1 MNAPAAFRASYS
13 DWKLIRTRK
22 VVQIVLEV
30 PVEEADA
37 AYQVLGGMPNPAE
50 SFWCAVARLDERTKT
65 GAARLDKKAKAKR
78 EWQDLEPSAQISIR
92 CGELAFHVFLREK
105 FPRMWDMLDNPD
117 DDRTPEEMA
126 IMFVRQHCGVASR
139 ADVNLSNPPALE
151 AWNRLE
157 WDYHA
162 WRHAP
167 AAGAA

>member
-1 MNAPAAFRASYS
+1 MKPPAAFRASYS

-50 SFWCAVARLDERTKT
+50 SFWCAVARLQPD
-65 GAARLDKKAKAKR
+65 AAKPAKKKP
-78 EWQDLEPSAQISIR
+78 EWHELKPSAQISIR
-92 CGELAFHVFLREK
+92 CGETAFRAFLAETFPLAWGRHFDQDWSPIEK
-105 FPRMWDMLDNPD
+105 
-117 DDRTPEEMA
+117 A
-126 IMFVRQHCGVASR
+126 IVFVREHCGVTSR
-139 ADVNLSNPPALE
+139 ADINSDNPQALD
-151 AWNRLE
+151 AWERLE

-162 WRHAP
+162 WQHAP